1 LRTSSP
7 NLFDEATRR
16 ADVPPLWVAEL
27 FANIRFQGYIAE
39 VEPDQLPMLETVC
52 QLTWDAPS
60 ER

>member
-16 ADVPPLWVAEL
+16 ADFPPLWVAEL
-27 FANIRFQGYIAE
+27 FANIGFQGYIAE

-52 QLTWDAPS
+52 QLTWGAPS